1 MQSVAE
7 VLARATVDL
16 DVPAAPVPLELA
28 NLTHLS
34 TDITGRLDE
43 RAPTALELAARLH
56 PTAAVG
62 GSPTD
67 VARQV
72 IRELE
77 PMSRGRYA
85 APGRL
90 DGQPR
95 RRRVR
100 HRPALRPGERVA
112 ASD

>member
-1 MQSVAE
+1 M
-7 VLARATVDL
+7 
-16 DVPAAPVPLELA
+16 PAGPVPLELA

-77 PMSRGRYA
+77 PMSRAATPRRSAGWTAAATASSRSRCA
-85 APGRL
+85 APR
-90 DGQPR
+90 
-95 RRRVR
+95 
-100 HRPALRPGERVA
+100 
-112 ASD
+112 

>member
-1 MQSVAE
+1 MPSS
-7 VLARATVDL
+7 
-16 DVPAAPVPLELA
+16 PVPLELA

-43 RAPTALELAARLH
+43 RAPTALDLAARLH

-62 GSPTD
+62 GSPTA

-77 PMSRGRYA
+77 PMTRGRYA
-85 APGRL
+85 GAGRL
-90 DGQPR
+90 DGQQ
-95 RRRVR
+95 
-100 HRPALRPGERVA
+100 G
-112 ASD
+112 

>member
-1 MQSVAE
+1 MLAGTAWKEHNDDAVAAELLGSAKDIAEHAYAVQSVAD
-7 VLARATVDL
+7 VLARASIDL

-34 TDITGRLDE
+34 TDITGRLDD

-67 VARQV
+67 VRAR
-72 IRELE
+72 
-77 PMSRGRYA
+77 
-85 APGRL
+85 
-90 DGQPR
+90 
-95 RRRVR
+95 
-100 HRPALRPGERVA
+100 
-112 ASD
+112 